1 MQISKK
7 KKSDILDNIR
17 KRIIHFA
24 DTEAGGRALFM
35 EHTGI
40 KKGVFDPKDI
50 DRAVGSDKISKILDS
65 YPDLNAEWLL
75 TGGGDM
81 MKNHMLEPA
90 NDIENDLGIYD
101 TDKFSDDALRRI
113 SMRIAVLYRTK
124 GLAPHEFAEKINC
137 DHQKFLDIVTGKI
150 PIPASLL
157 NDILEV
163 FPDVNPSWLLNNH
176 GLPIKEG
183 VAQVLEPSEK
193 YINEDFKSIP
203 IIDIEA
209 AAGIQGVCNPDYIEV
224 LGYLTLP
231 VNSLQKRTGIYYA
244 IRNRG
249 HSMSPTIY
257 DKDYLIVRWLD
268 RGEWQELRDEYI
280 YVVVADGN
288 TYVKRIK
295 DRLNRG
301 FMVCMSDNLD
311 KSNYPN
317 FTLEAEEIDN
327 LFYTELKIS
336 PHLPNVNATYYDR
349 VKSLEDKVDELAAWR
364 RSLSK

>member
-1 MQISKK
+1 MGNFLSK
-7 KKSDILDNIR
+7 NIR
-17 KRIIHFA
+17 FLRTK
-24 DTEAGGRALFM
+24 AGLSQSDF
-35 EHTGI
+35 TSIGI
-40 KKGVFDPKDI
+40 KKATLSNYENGNTEPKIDVLMQLSKFLGCEVGDLLSKDLSVLPVKQETKTASIDI
-50 DRAVGSDKISKILDS
+50 V
-65 YPDLNAEWLL
+65 AEPTVEYKGELL
-75 TGGGDM
+75 T
-81 MKNHMLEPA
+81 
-90 NDIENDLGIYD
+90 
-101 TDKFSDDALRRI
+101 R
-113 SMRIAVLYRTK
+113 
-124 GLAPHEFAEKINC
+124 
-137 DHQKFLDIVTGKI
+137 
-150 PIPASLL
+150 
-157 NDILEV
+157 
-163 FPDVNPSWLLNNH
+163 
-176 GLPIKEG
+176 
-183 VAQVLEPSEK
+183 
-193 YINEDFKSIP
+193 IP
-203 IIDIEA
+203 IIDAEA

-231 VNSLQKRTGIYYA
+231 TNSLQKRTGVYYA

-280 YVVVADGN
+280 YVIVADGN

-295 DRLNRG
+295 DRLKRG

-311 KSNYPN
+311 KANYPN
-317 FTLEAEEIDN
+317 FTLDAEEIDN